1 MGIIQGET
9 LLREKRNIFNMVLS
23 ETLFSRHNDNEV
35 IDQSVHQSLW
45 CEMNQ

>member
-1 MGIIQGET
+1 MGIIQGE
-9 LLREKRNIFNMVLS
+9 KRNILDMVLS

>member
-1 MGIIQGET
+1 MGIIQGEKQ
-9 LLREKRNIFNMVLS
+9 LRVKRNILDTVLF

>member
-1 MGIIQGET
+1 MRIIQGEK
-9 LLREKRNIFNMVLS
+9 LLREKNILDTVLS
-23 ETLFSRHNDNEV
+23 ETLFSRHNDNEM